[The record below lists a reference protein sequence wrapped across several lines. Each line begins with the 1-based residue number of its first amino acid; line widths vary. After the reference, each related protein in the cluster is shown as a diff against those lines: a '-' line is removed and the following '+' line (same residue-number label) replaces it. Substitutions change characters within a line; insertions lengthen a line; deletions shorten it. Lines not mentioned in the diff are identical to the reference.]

1 MSQQRTSNNL
11 WQGYINNVT
20 LIYVVQVVGDRQHVS
35 NFVKIDGMSLM
46 KCNDISMIAAKTEN
60 EITDEETCSKGCA
73 SDFCIALKLPESN
86 FVRIQDFDET
96 SMMTESSADCTED
109 LCVAKCAQLQL
120 IAARG

>member
-1 MSQQRTSNNL
+1 MVS
-11 WQGYINNVT
+11 YINNIT